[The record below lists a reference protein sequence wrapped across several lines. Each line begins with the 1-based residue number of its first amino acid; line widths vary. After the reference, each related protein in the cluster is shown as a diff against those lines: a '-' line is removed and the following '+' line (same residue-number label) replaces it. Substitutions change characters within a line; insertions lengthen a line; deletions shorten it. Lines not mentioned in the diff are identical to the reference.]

1 MGDMADFYNECY
13 MEDFYGEYD
22 SDPDWS
28 IPPNPK
34 YTRKEIYCG
43 HCNKK
48 GLNWKPWKDS
58 WVLFE
63 KSGVP
68 DIAYQLIFL
77 KKIANDKLIQRR
89 EQFNDRMFNR
99 SFKFNGIKRI
109 ITLLSNEQLIDLY
122 ERWIAYAKD
131 ENGYRNYLYENK
143 IEELR
148 LELLKRLNKL

>member
-1 MGDMADFYNECY
+1 M
-13 MEDFYGEYD
+13 
-22 SDPDWS
+22 
-28 IPPNPK
+28 
-34 YTRKEIYCG
+34 
-43 HCNKK
+43 
-48 GLNWKPWKDS
+48 
-58 WVLFE
+58 
-63 KSGVP
+63 P

>member
-63 KSGVP
+63 KSGVVYSCARYSIP
-68 DIAYQLIFL
+68 IDLL
-77 KKIANDKLIQRR
+77 KK
-89 EQFNDRMFNR
+89 NR
-99 SFKFNGIKRI
+99 K
-109 ITLLSNEQLIDLY
+109 
-122 ERWIAYAKD
+122 
-131 ENGYRNYLYENK
+131 
-143 IEELR
+143 
-148 LELLKRLNKL
+148 